1 MKKST
6 SALASLAVVAGI
18 AGGTTLTA
26 QAHPA
31 HSAEHVATHHQASS
45 VALTR
50 LHELLHAPNAVTS
63 RGPLPNDGGNIGH

>member
-1 MKKST
+1 MKKSA

-18 AGGTTLTA
+18 AGGTSLTA

-31 HSAEHVATHHQASS
+31 HASEYAAAHHTSS

-50 LHELLHAPNAVTS
+50 LQAMLRAPSSAAY
-63 RGPLPNDGGNIGH
+63 RGIRPNDGGSLGH